1 MAAVGIQPTETRSI
15 QNLVVLITGQ
25 IRKLRLREET
35 PHLHKVTRGWA
46 LGLRVLV
53 SSASPTSG
61 SPWVGQGMEG
71 LYRVPVWVPVL
82 PRRETKA
89 EREVT
94 QPNAG
99 ETLS

>member
-1 MAAVGIQPTETRSI
+1 MVAVGIQPTETRAI
-15 QNLVVLITGQ
+15 QNLVVLISGQ

-35 PHLHKVTRGWA
+35 PTLAQGHWGCESWSVLPLPHQGLLGLGRGW
-46 LGLRVLV
+46 R
-53 SSASPTSG
+53 ASTRCQSG
-61 SPWVGQGMEG
+61 CQFYQGG
-71 LYRVPVWVPVL
+71 KL
-82 PRRETKA
+82 A